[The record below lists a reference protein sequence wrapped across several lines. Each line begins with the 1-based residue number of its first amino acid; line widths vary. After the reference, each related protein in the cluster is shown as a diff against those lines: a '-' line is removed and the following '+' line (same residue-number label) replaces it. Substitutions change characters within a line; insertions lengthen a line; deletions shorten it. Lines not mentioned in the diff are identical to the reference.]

1 MPRFALSFLA
11 AIFAIATCA
20 RPVRSMPRHIGTD
33 HPTNATTVLGVEFP
47 PKFNQAQWAERE
59 AKIEAMRQ
67 EVNAF
72 DKRIEDAWYAGLS
85 LEQRK
90 ALRDQNA
97 TNELNMALY
106 AAKVAQREAEH
117 AWFTNRLAYVTKTVK
132 VGKRRIE
139 RFYTDGCTWKG
150 SQAVKSTVTTAE
162 RGRIVVEIL
171 YTADGKK
178 HRVQPIAASKEN
190 K

>member
-1 MPRFALSFLA
+1 MPRFAFAFLA

-20 RPVRSMPRHIGTD
+20 RPVRAMPRHIGTN
-33 HPTNATTVLGVEFP
+33 HPTNATTVLGVKFP

-72 DKRIEDAWYAGLS
+72 DKQIEDAWYAGLS

-97 TNELNMALY
+97 SNELYMAIS
-106 AAKVAQREAEH
+106 AAMLAQREAEH
-117 AWFTNRLAYVTKTVK
+117 AWFTNRLAYVTRTVEI
-132 VGKRRIE
+132 GKRRIE
-139 RFYTDGCTWKG
+139 RYYADGCTWNG

-178 HRVQPIAASKEN
+178 RRVQPIATRKED